1 MKNRSRGCVLSCAT
15 YIHKVLF
22 FLLTPA
28 STRFSALPAA
38 PPDRALLCRLDDFLV
53 LLEVNM
59 SRSVGI
65 NDGQREVETRGADRA
80 EAR

>member
-1 MKNRSRGCVLSCAT
+1 M
-15 YIHKVLF
+15 
-22 FLLTPA
+22 
-28 STRFSALPAA
+28 PAA

-65 NDGQREVETRGADRA
+65 NDGQKRGGDEGGRQSGSEVDR
-80 EAR
+80 